1 MQISLD
7 TSKNPEQGSP
17 TRSLWYDRIWAAF
30 IFFTRLPFW
39 SIYQPKKEAYK
50 TVVEHWPLTG
60 WLTGGAMAA
69 IIWFGSMALPYPIVI
84 ILAILTRLLITG
96 ALHEDGLADF
106 MDGFGGG
113 GSDRQRILDIM
124 KDSHIGTYGVISLII
139 YFLLLFFALVSM
151 HPQDAA
157 LTVIA
162 ADPYAKM
169 LSAQLIQMM
178 PYARTEET
186 AKNHTVYRKFNV
198 IAGISLAVQGL
209 LPLGLYIYLMH
220 EKTDWQMLVFLP
232 ALVVYF
238 LYLLIWRRLKGYT
251 GDCCGTV
258 FLLTELMFY
267 LVAVYS
273 LR

>member
-39 SIYQPKKEAYK
+39 RIYQPKKEAYK

-60 WLTGGAMAA
+60 WLTGCVMAA

-113 GSDRQRILDIM
+113 GSARQRILDIM

-251 GDCCGTV
+251 GDCCGAV

>member
-39 SIYQPKKEAYK
+39 RIYQPKKEAYK

-60 WLTGGAMAA
+60 WLTGCVMAA

-178 PYARTEET
+178 PYARTEKT

>member
-39 SIYQPKKEAYK
+39 RIYQPKKEAYK
-50 TVVEHWPLTG
+50 TVVELWPLTG
-60 WLTGGAMAA
+60 WLTGCVMAA

-178 PYARTEET
+178 PYARTEKT

-251 GDCCGTV
+251 GDCCGAV